1 MIKDHVVDRAID
13 GEGEGVGVGGSVT
26 TTSPVLVVSS
36 LWRQACMRLLDLDL
50 ESALESDPQS
60 TQAAIPD
67 SALHSTLTASTSTST
82 STSTPLRD
90 ATKQSP
96 PSLSGVPGTWDQR
109 FFSQVELTDAA
120 RVAIKDMMLNIMRVA
135 VRCLLSREGVESC
148 DIALE
153 GTVILN

>member
-1 MIKDHVVDRAID
+1 MIKDHVVDRPI
-13 GEGEGVGVGGSVT
+13 EGEGVT
-26 TTSPVLVVSS
+26 ATSPVLVVSS

-60 TQAAIPD
+60 NQEGRPDTFQTTAA
-67 SALHSTLTASTSTST
+67 T
-82 STSTPLRD
+82 STSTPFRD

-96 PSLSGVPGTWDQR
+96 PSLSGVSGTWDQR
-109 FFSQVELTDAA
+109 FFSQVELTDSA

-153 GTVILN
+153 GTV